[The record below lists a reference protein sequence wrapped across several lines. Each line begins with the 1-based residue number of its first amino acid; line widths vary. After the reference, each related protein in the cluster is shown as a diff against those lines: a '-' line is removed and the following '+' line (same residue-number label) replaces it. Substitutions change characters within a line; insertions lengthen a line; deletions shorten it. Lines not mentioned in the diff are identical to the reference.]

1 VEKNSPLGSL
11 SGTKNKI
18 TIRTENIGEQTFEQ
32 AGAGVNV
39 TAQ

>member
-18 TIRTENIGEQTFEQ
+18 TIRTKNSGEQTFEQ